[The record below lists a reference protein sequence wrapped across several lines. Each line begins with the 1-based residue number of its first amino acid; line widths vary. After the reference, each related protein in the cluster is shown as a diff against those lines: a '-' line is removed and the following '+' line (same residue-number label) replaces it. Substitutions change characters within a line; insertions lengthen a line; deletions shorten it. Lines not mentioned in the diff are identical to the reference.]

1 MENKWTLNARR
12 LPHVAGHDGEQVEA
26 CLQSVRPPAAAGYIP
41 PPNLRCAHA
50 CVRAHTSARPSRP
63 RSRAYSPLIRAIDR
77 CAPLLSRLGPERPAP
92 TAYAAL
98 LCSSNA
104 FPVAPLVAY
113 PSIPPMR
120 PVQPFATYPRG
131 MSSARHVHE
140 LNAAGTLLRQSARSG
155 GGAMLCCAHAG
166 TILITMI

>member
-41 PPNLRCAHA
+41 PPNYRCAHA

-77 CAPLLSRLGPERPAP
+77 CAPLLSRLCPERPAP

-104 FPVAPLVAY
+104 FPVIPLF
-113 PSIPPMR
+113 R
-120 PVQPFATYPRG
+120 RCGQLQPFAAYPRG
-131 MSSARHVHE
+131 MSSARHVRE